1 MANEQ
6 NLRPRTSLSKE
17 EAKEM
22 GAKGGKRSAEVRQ
35 ARKTFNKSLIEALE
49 KNGTQDS
56 IVKAIIKKAKLGNI
70 KAFEVIRDTVG
81 EKPKEKVEINQ
92 DINKIACDI
101 EKYINEK

>member
-6 NLRPRTSLSKE
+6 NLRPRTTLSSE

-22 GAKGGKRSAEVRQ
+22 GSKGGKRSAEVRQ

-56 IVKAIIKKAKLGNI
+56 IVKAIIKQAKLGNI
-70 KAFEVIRDTVG
+70 KAFEVIRDTIG
-81 EKPKEKVEINQ
+81 EKPKEKVEINPA
-92 DINKIACDI
+92 INKIARDI
-101 EKYINEK
+101 EDYIDGK